1 MTIILYRQDAE
12 RTVRTCLMEVS
23 MNRKIVWLA
32 AIMSLMLIPV
42 MGACSSPKKTPP
54 GLVVNSDSIVSAEIK
69 AIRVGSSSSFPWDLD
84 VLIIKADNV
93 DDLTNPVADKM
104 GQVVTAKT
112 DQDMSDF
119 RTSEMISA
127 RIKLVGDVPT
137 PGIDL
142 YIYDIKPQ

>member
-1 MTIILYRQDAE
+1 
-12 RTVRTCLMEVS
+12 
-23 MNRKIVWLA
+23 MNRRIVWLA
-32 AIMSLMLIPV
+32 AILTFILIPV

-69 AIRVGSSSSFPWDLD
+69 AIRVGSSSSFPWELD
-84 VLIIKADNV
+84 VLITKADNV
-93 DDLTNPVADKM
+93 DDLTNPVADKV
-104 GQVVTAKT
+104 GEVVSAKT

-119 RTSEMISA
+119 RTGEMISA

-142 YIYDIKPQ
+142 YIYSIKPQ